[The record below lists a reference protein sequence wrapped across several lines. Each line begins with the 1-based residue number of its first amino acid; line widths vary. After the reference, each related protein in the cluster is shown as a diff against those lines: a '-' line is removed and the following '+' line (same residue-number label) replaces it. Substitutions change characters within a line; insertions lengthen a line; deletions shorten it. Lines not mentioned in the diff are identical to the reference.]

1 MSPPVVK
8 LSSDYKMEYGFPSA
22 HAVNSLNIA
31 VSFAYYYCNYS
42 DPVPSL
48 LQQTAAWA
56 CALTFLGLICISRVY
71 CGMHTVT
78 DIVGGLSLGLVL
90 QLTFIAYFPML
101 DFWMM
106 TSNNGTFFFFLV
118 LSITS
123 VFVTIPFSVM
133 MYSVAA
139 AICMLWLYPDPVDP
153 TPSFDDAMSFIW
165 VIAGVASGMNFFA
178 STKYSDNAHYLG
190 GVHYSFDSIGVV
202 NTLLRLA
209 VGVAVVMAWRFV
221 AKAVC
226 KKKQKKKHSYSFSH
240 FILFFPT

>member
-106 TSNNGTFFFFLV
+106 TSNNGTFFFFFGSFYYERICNHSFFSYDVQRCRGYLHALV
-118 LSITS
+118 
-123 VFVTIPFSVM
+123 VP
-133 MYSVAA
+133 
-139 AICMLWLYPDPVDP
+139 
-153 TPSFDDAMSFIW
+153 
-165 VIAGVASGMNFFA
+165 
-178 STKYSDNAHYLG
+178 
-190 GVHYSFDSIGVV
+190 
-202 NTLLRLA
+202 
-209 VGVAVVMAWRFV
+209 
-221 AKAVC
+221 
-226 KKKQKKKHSYSFSH
+226 
-240 FILFFPT
+240 